1 MSEEINPGH
10 GELRSVLRVV
20 GPAIAAVGLLF
31 LVIGMV
37 SFFSAFGGGE
47 PPRLFWCAFVG
58 IPILFVGVAIS
69 KFAFLG
75 AVSRYAAG
83 EVAPVGRD
91 VTNFMVA
98 GTKDSIRD
106 VASAIGEGLSS
117 VGREE
122 VGGTIICG
130 KCGADNESSANFC
143 QTCGSP
149 LGTKKRCAKCGDLN
163 NADAR
168 FCDKCGA
175 PAE

>member
-1 MSEEINPGH
+1 MSNEINPGH
-10 GELRSVLRVV
+10 GEVRAVLRVV
-20 GPAIAAVGLLF
+20 GPAIAAMGLVF
-31 LVIGMV
+31 LIVGMV
-37 SFFSAFGGGE
+37 SFFSAFGGGGF
-47 PPRLFWCAFVG
+47 PSRFWCAFVG
-58 IPILFVGVAIS
+58 LPLLFFGVSIS

-75 AVSRYAAG
+75 AVTRYTAG
-83 EVAPVGRD
+83 EVAPVGKD
-91 VTNFMVA
+91 VTNYMVA
-98 GTKDSIRD
+98 GTKDAIRD

-117 VGREE
+117 GGREE

-130 KCGADNESSANFC
+130 KCGADNETSANFC
-143 QTCGSP
+143 QSCGSP